1 MVSAFPTNFNLE
13 SFLHHIENNLFVV
26 GDVVLAVACVNFF
39 VYFVVVCDGYICS
52 VILLLVMEFNF
63 SPVFVLCSA
72 TKLPIEENYKR
83 KTLNRKQGETL
94 GET

>member
-1 MVSAFPTNFNLE
+1 M
-13 SFLHHIENNLFVV
+13 V

-39 VYFVVVCDGYICS
+39 VCFVVVCDGYICS
-52 VILLLVMEFNF
+52 VILLLVMEFDF

-94 GET
+94 EEHRKCPKKHCVKHRETLEEMGGST

>member
-1 MVSAFPTNFNLE
+1 M
-13 SFLHHIENNLFVV
+13 HHIENNLFVV

-72 TKLPIEENYKR
+72 TKLPIEENYKC